1 MKFIDIQQ
9 VCNLFHFRL
18 MADNIGARLDD
29 IGRGLCADK
38 AAFLEI
44 VLDLLC
50 LGGVLFE
57 NLVDLPE
64 QLLRGEQHVPAGA
77 PGLDGV
83 IKQEGKQHCG
93 EDDKAEL
100 FSDHL
105 FHPPASP
112 FVSRVPQFLPFYYK
126 R

>member
-1 MKFIDIQQ
+1 
-9 VCNLFHFRL
+9 
-18 MADNIGARLDD
+18 MADNVGARLDD

-44 VLDLLC
+44 VFDLLC

-57 NLVDLPE
+57 DLLDLPE
-64 QLLRGEQHVPAGA
+64 QLLRGEQHIPAGT
-77 PGLDGV
+77 PGLDGI
-83 IKQEGKQHCG
+83 IKQEGNQYCG

-100 FSDHL
+100 FSDHS

-112 FVSRVPQFLPFYYK
+112 FRFTRPAISFILL
-126 R
+126 